1 MGSTPIRIEYNL
13 TYNSKE
19 YVMDDQVKELFGAV
33 ITAIG
38 TILSAIASIP
48 TQSTRITDLYK
59 GLDIVGNTLQG
70 TGNAIQA
77 DAQRNPSLEKLGN
90 EIQAIGNSTVVAGL
104 ILDVEEV
111 TEEKLVITGNLLQA
125 LGGGVALGEE
135 FEDPSAP
142 GQIYNIY
149 GNLLQSTGNSL
160 QAIGGSINLREKE
173 ESESESESDSDS
185 PGDVIIFTGSW
196 IQAIG
201 SVISILGTLPEE
213 SKRGVPSP

>member
-1 MGSTPIRIEYNL
+1 
-13 TYNSKE
+13 
-19 YVMDDQVKELFGAV
+19 MDDQFKEIFGAV

-38 TILSAIASIP
+38 TILSAVSSIP
-48 TQSTRITDLYK
+48 TQSTRITELYK

-77 DAQRNPSLEKLGN
+77 DAQKNPSLEKLGN

-104 ILDVEEV
+104 ILDVIEE

-125 LGGGVALGEE
+125 LGGGVALGDE
-135 FEDPSAP
+135 FEDPYAP

-149 GNLLQSTGNSL
+149 GNLLQSMGNSL

-173 ESESESESDSDS
+173 GADSDSDSDS

-196 IQAIG
+196 IQAVG
-201 SVISILGTLPEE
+201 SVISVFGTLPEE
-213 SKRGVPSP
+213 NKRGVASP

>member
-1 MGSTPIRIEYNL
+1 
-13 TYNSKE
+13 
-19 YVMDDQVKELFGAV
+19 MDDQVKELFGAV

-70 TGNAIQA
+70 SGNAIQA
-77 DAQRNPSLEKLGN
+77 DAQSPSLEKLGN

-104 ILDVEEV
+104 ILKVEEE

-125 LGGGVALGEE
+125 LGGAVALGEE
-135 FEDPSAP
+135 LEDPTAS

-160 QAIGGSINLREKE
+160 QAIGGSINLKEKRD
-173 ESESESESDSDS
+173 SESDSS
-185 PGDVIIFTGSW
+185 GDVIIFTGSW

-201 SVISILGTLPEE
+201 SVISILGALPEE